1 MICQGHSDADL
12 RRYTKLRMTA
22 QEAEA
27 LERHLDGCATC
38 RQRLTAIYEEEPSAA
53 WLGEGLVRRA
63 HGGSLM
69 ERPEK
74 TVGGSAKSATEPS
87 DSDALQNGFAT
98 DLSQALPERVG
109 NYTVVRKI
117 AAGGMGTILEAFDPM
132 ACRRVALKLIHGP
145 MNRRSSVQRMMT
157 EAHALA
163 RLSHPGIVH
172 VYGVELER
180 GRPVLVLEYV
190 DGQSLDVWQNK
201 RLVDSRLAAELVR
214 NVAAAVSHAHARGV
228 IHRDLKPAN
237 VMLVGSPPFATLS
250 EHDRWEVKVT
260 DFGISRMAD
269 RLSTTLAGEIMGTPA
284 YMAPE
289 QTTGAATEYGTTVD
303 VYGLGAILYELLT
316 GRAPFSSTDPVVT
329 LELVR
334 NVDPVPPK
342 VLRPDLSEDLNVIC
356 LKCLEKNPERRFATA
371 AELADELTA
380 FLEHRPIKTR
390 PLGNLERTV
399 RWARRNQKLATAMAV
414 ILSLLVIS
422 TVGALGV
429 AYYFR
434 QTELYFRHLE
444 REQRALAE
452 SNEALA
458 QEKDRAN
465 RQSQRTLADM
475 YTTYG
480 IQASKDGR
488 DREAILWFANAAQV
502 IEGLLLKEA
511 SPGNDESS
519 LAASQRDDAG
529 SQQADAEAS
538 DDREQLRQ
546 HVNRVRISSQ
556 RLAHPSAVFLNQ
568 DRIER
573 LTIHPSGQYVLVQA
587 LLGAADKIFD
597 VTNQKQ
603 MILPNGIRPDS
614 LTWTPDGK
622 MLVAGMAG
630 KVQLYTFPELLL
642 SEEIPCE
649 FLWPTVPI
657 SVFGTTRNLGNPDET
672 LPTTW
677 QPTTENRPI
686 FTRTRLVEPSA
697 ESLQHEHPRP
707 GDSCRTGRADWV
719 RFGSD
724 RHPHRVSWND
734 AYRLEISLDRSHEV
748 VTTPEQPGTL
758 VKQQGAVEQANP
770 SETPTQPLPR
780 VVCLDFDKTGRF
792 LAIAGEHVVRVWDRE
807 QKAFAGPPLLHSHT
821 VEYVLFS
828 PDGWLLVTGTADSR
842 FRVFSITNNI
852 KQPLWEGKHI
862 AFNECTFNPPCF
874 TADGRFFVTLTN
886 AIQLVIWDVK
896 ARQIDQSIESPVG
909 FTFGIKTAAT
919 KNEVLLSGTRGLI
932 TFDVS
937 QFATQKSLTE
947 VVTVSAAYGPHDD
960 VVVGCRGT
968 GEFVM
973 WSLPDQRVLASP
985 AVHPQGCSMIA
996 FSADGQYLATA
1007 ADDNHVR
1014 LWKLPQPAPG
1024 KHFTDL
1030 SKTAKHRCTFSP
1042 DSQLIALTATSKE
1055 MLVYDVKTGKEVVR
1069 LIGSDDTGFI
1079 QAHFLPDGERLATCS
1094 TIQGGGGRLEIWNW
1108 RSGERLNQIALPTW
1122 PQLVHPA
1129 LHTNASG
1136 TRLVAVCERSDVLV
1150 LDMTVPEGR
1159 LLRKW
1164 DGQTALWYGLSPD
1177 GLRLL
1182 GSVNEQGW
1190 VLNIET
1196 GQRQLTTRH
1205 GAMIWSGAYSHDGRL
1220 LATSADDRTVQIW
1233 DIAEARQVGDP
1244 LHHPAAVFKLE
1255 FSADS
1260 QFLMT
1265 ASRDSSVRVWDVSTQ
1280 QPVTAPITAFEDL
1293 TACFRAKG
1301 RQLVVADYE
1310 GHLDVWDW
1318 RRRQRLMPSQQ
1329 IFHTRA
1335 FFWDESRMLKLSPDG
1350 RRVALG
1356 GVGGIQL
1363 VPLTDLDATSLP
1375 RARDLVAAAEVL
1387 SHMRIQDGS
1396 TSNLTFDEWY
1406 QRWDQVRTPTR
1417 ESSSP
1422 FVFE

>member
-1 MICQGHSDADL
+1 MICEGLSDADL
-12 RRYTKLRMTA
+12 RRYAKLRMNA

-27 LERHLDGCATC
+27 FERHLDRCETC
-38 RQRLTAIYEEEPSAA
+38 RQRLTAIYEEEPPAA
-53 WLGEGLVRRA
+53 WLGDGLVRRA
-63 HGGSLM
+63 QISSIT

-74 TVGGSAKSATEPS
+74 TVSRSATPATEPS
-87 DSDALQNGFAT
+87 DADALQTGCAT
-98 DLSQALPERVG
+98 DLSPALPERVG

-117 AAGGMGTILEAFDPM
+117 AAGGMGTILEAYDPV

-145 MNRRSSVQRMMT
+145 MNQRSSVQRMMT

-172 VYGVELER
+172 VYGVELDR

-214 NVAAAVSHAHARGV
+214 NVAAAVSHAHSRGV

-260 DFGISRMAD
+260 DFGISRMVD
-269 RLSTTLAGEIMGTPA
+269 RLSKTLVGEIMGTPA

-289 QTTGAATEYGTTVD
+289 QTTGATSEPGTTVD

-342 VLRPDLSEDLNVIC
+342 VLRPDLSEDLNVVC

-371 AELADELTA
+371 TELADELTA

-390 PLGNLERTV
+390 PLSTLARSM

-434 QTELYFRHLE
+434 QTELYFRQLE
-444 REQRALAE
+444 REQRSLAE
-452 SNEALA
+452 KNEALA
-458 QEKDRAN
+458 QQKDLAN

-480 IQASKDGR
+480 VQASKDGR
-488 DREAILWFANAAQV
+488 DREAVLWFANAAQV
-502 IEGLLLKEA
+502 IEGLLFKEA
-511 SPGNDESS
+511 SSGTGVRSF
-519 LAASQRDDAG
+519 AASQRDVAG
-529 SQQADAEAS
+529 LKQADAVAN
-538 DDREQLRQ
+538 DDWEQFRQ
-546 HVNRVRISSQ
+546 HVNRVRSGMQ
-556 RLAHPSAVFLNQ
+556 RVAHPVAVFLNQ
-568 DRIER
+568 ERIEQ
-573 LTIHPSGQYVLVQA
+573 LTIHPSGQYVLLQPMA
-587 LLGAADKIFD
+587 SSADKIFH
-597 VTNQKQ
+597 VASQKQ
-603 MILPNGIRPDS
+603 LILPNGIQPDA

-622 MLVAGMAG
+622 TLVAGMAG

-642 SEEIPCE
+642 SEEIPCA
-649 FLWPTVPI
+649 FFGPTAPN
-657 SVFGTTRNLGNPDET
+657 SLFGTPRPLGSPDDVHST
-672 LPTTW
+672 SW
-677 QPTTENRPI
+677 QQTPENRPM
-686 FTRTRLVEPSA
+686 FTHARLFEPSTG
-697 ESLQHEHPRP
+697 SWPHEHPRQ
-707 GDSCRTGRADWV
+707 GDFGHAGRAEWE
-719 RFGSD
+719 RLGSD
-724 RHPHRVSWND
+724 RHPHRVAWDD
-734 AYRLEISLDRSHEV
+734 AYRLDHSLDRSRDGVATHA
-748 VTTPEQPGTL
+748 QPRTL
-758 VKQQGAVEQANP
+758 VKQQGVVERANP

-780 VVCLDFDKTGRF
+780 VIGLKFDQTGRF
-792 LAIAGEHVVRVWDRE
+792 LAIAGERVVRVWNRE
-807 QKAFAGPPLLHSHT
+807 QKMFMGPPLYHSQS

-828 PDGWLLVTGTADSR
+828 PDGLLLVTGSADSR
-842 FRVFSITNNI
+842 FRLFAIRNNMN
-852 KQPLWEGKHI
+852 QPLWEGKHA
-862 AFNECTFNPPCF
+862 AFNAYTLNPPCF
-874 TADGRFFVTLTN
+874 TADGRFLVTLPSPT
-886 AIQLVIWDVK
+886 QLEIWDVK
-896 ARQIDQSIESPVG
+896 AGQIVQSFESPAG
-909 FTFGIKTAAT
+909 FTSRIKTAAT
-919 KNEVLLSGTRGLI
+919 KNEVLISGTHGLI
-932 TFDVS
+932 ALDVS
-937 QFATQKSLTE
+937 QVATQKTLTD
-947 VVTVSAAYGPHDD
+947 VVTVSAAYGPNDN
-960 VVVGCRGT
+960 VVVGCRRT
-968 GEFVM
+968 GEVVM
-973 WSLPDQRVLASP
+973 WSHPEQHVLASP
-985 AVHPQGCSMIA
+985 AVHPQGCYLMA
-996 FSADGQYLATA
+996 FSADGRYLVTA

-1014 LWKLPQPAPG
+1014 MWKLPQPAPG
-1024 KHFTDL
+1024 TYFRSL
-1030 SKTAKHRCTFSP
+1030 SEIAIHRLTFSP
-1042 DSQLIALTATSKE
+1042 DSQFIALTATSRE
-1055 MLVYDVKTGKEVVR
+1055 MLIYDARTGKEVVR
-1069 LIGSDDTGFI
+1069 LTDSDDANFMH
-1079 QAHFLPDGERLATCS
+1079 ALFLPDGERLATYS
-1094 TIQGGGGRLEIWNW
+1094 TVRGGSGRLVIWNW
-1108 RSGERLNQIALPTW
+1108 RVGERLNQIALPTR
-1122 PQLVHPA
+1122 PQILYPA
-1129 LHTNASG
+1129 LHTNVSG
-1136 TRLVAVCERSDVLV
+1136 TRLAAVCERSDVLV

-1164 DGQTALWYGLSPD
+1164 DGPTALWYGLSPD
-1177 GLRLL
+1177 GLGLL

-1190 VLNIET
+1190 VWNIET
-1196 GQRQLTTRH
+1196 GQRQPTTRH
-1205 GAMIWSGAYSHDGRL
+1205 GATICSGAYSHDGRL

-1265 ASRDSSVRVWDVSTQ
+1265 TSRDSSVRVWDVSTQ

-1387 SHMRIQDGS
+1387 SHLRIQDGS
-1396 TSNLTFDEWY
+1396 TMDLTFDEWY
-1406 QRWDQVRTPTR
+1406 QRWNQLRTGTR